1 MVAGLT
7 HNTPAERLPSKRPS
21 SPVGLTAGTWRPS
34 SPRYRSS
41 ISGML
46 LQRPAVLYRRVVV
59 GDVIVEAVPVA
70 ELPVVLLPLVL
81 STSRSSASAS

>member
-1 MVAGLT
+1 
-7 HNTPAERLPSKRPS
+7 
-21 SPVGLTAGTWRPS
+21 
-34 SPRYRSS
+34 
-41 ISGML
+41 ML
-46 LQRPAVLYRRVVV
+46 LPRPAVLYRGAVV